1 MRAGTVTIS
10 VVLHGIAIALLAPWS
25 FDARESASAVTS
37 DPVRPRVELVPIV
50 PFVPIDVT
58 IVEPQAPAAAV
69 GSSGVRSATRETS
82 PHRELAAATTNPVE
96 TSLGPKG
103 EIDTA
108 PNPLAMRGRRHDLTL
123 SPETAERIA
132 GAGGGNG
139 LEKPEDDP
147 RWAHDPKIKLR
158 PSGGGRHQ
166 ILDVTATIDVAPDGT
181 VDMKKKPHFS
191 AKLNLPTA
199 ANLRAQRDAIKEQLS
214 AWAADPYAGTRVGSR
229 QDLPAH
235 LQAVQGACERWND
248 PMCFTAQDQAKVWAA
263 QDRAITSKVG
273 SLLEVNADI
282 TGYLMDKHAG
292 DPYASRKQK
301 ILDQT
306 RDERVRI
313 GTAYRADQLA
323 RSPELVRRNLV
334 ALWRTTTDPAQRR
347 TALFEIWDECGEGTD
362 AAGVAGDRARI
373 MVIGWIRK
381 HLPQGARGA
390 YTASELDT
398 LNARRTSRQRF
409 VPYE

>member
-1 MRAGTVTIS
+1 MRASTVAIS
-10 VVLHGIAIALLAPWS
+10 VVVHGAAFAVLAPWT
-25 FDARESASAVTS
+25 FHVETRTAPTDDPARA
-37 DPVRPRVELVPIV
+37 RVELVPIV
-50 PFVPIDVT
+50 PVVPVVPIDVT
-58 IVEPQAPAAAV
+58 VVDETPGPSAV
-69 GSSGVRSATRETS
+69 GSTTVRAQTRVRGEQ
-82 PHRELAAATTNPVE
+82 HAAATAATSPVE
-96 TSLGPKG
+96 TAPEATGAS
-103 EIDTA
+103 

-123 SPETAERIA
+123 SPATIERIA
-132 GAGGGNG
+132 AAGDAR
-139 LEKPEDDP
+139 LEEPERDP

-158 PSGGGRHQ
+158 PSGGGRHK

-181 VDMKKKPHFS
+181 VDLKSKPHFS
-191 AKLNLPTA
+191 AKFNLPTA

-214 AWAADPYAGTRVGSR
+214 AWAADPYAGTRVGTR

-273 SLLEVNADI
+273 SLVEINADI
-282 TGYLMDKHAG
+282 TGYLMDRHAG

-313 GTAYRADQLA
+313 GTAYRAEQLA
-323 RSPELVRRNLV
+323 RSPELVRRNLTGM
-334 ALWRTTTDPAQRR
+334 WRATADPAQRR
-347 TALFEIWDECGEGTD
+347 AALFAIWDECGEGTD
-362 AAGVAGDRARI
+362 AAGTAGERARV
-373 MVIGWIRK
+373 MVIGWIRQ
-381 HLPQGARGA
+381 HLPKGTSGA
-390 YTASELDT
+390 YTAAELDA